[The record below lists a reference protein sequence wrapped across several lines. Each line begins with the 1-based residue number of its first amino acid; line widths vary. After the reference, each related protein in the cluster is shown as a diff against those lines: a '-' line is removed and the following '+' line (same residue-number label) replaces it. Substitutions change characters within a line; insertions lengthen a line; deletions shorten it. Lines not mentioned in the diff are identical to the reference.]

1 MTETSSRNPDAYP
14 ALIADIGGTNARFA
28 LMQEDGSY
36 VSKVLQCADYRD
48 VIGAARAFLETVD
61 EKPRHGAFCVATAV
75 TGDRVSLTNNSWS
88 FSIEDV
94 RQALELGTLQ
104 VVNDFTAVAMSMPF
118 LQEKDRRQIGG
129 GRPLEGAPVAVVGP
143 GTGLGV
149 SGLVPFRG
157 RWISLAGEGGH
168 ATFSPATEREAAIT
182 ARLRRRFDHVSFER
196 VLSGMGLVNLYEGI
210 NEIDGHVRPH
220 YKPHEITE
228 QALAG
233 ADPAAREALELFC
246 SILGN
251 VAGNVALT
259 LGARGGVFI
268 GGGIPPRLGSFLDDS
283 PFRARFVSKGRLSYF
298 LEPIPTYLITH
309 ELPAFV
315 GLRGLLEQG
324 PDQG

>member
-1 MTETSSRNPDAYP
+1 MTKTSRNPDAYP

-48 VIGAARAFLETVD
+48 VIGAARAFLETVS
-61 EKPRHGAFCVATAV
+61 EKPQHGAFCVATAV

-94 RQALELGTLQ
+94 RQSLELATLQ

-118 LQEKDRRQIGG
+118 LSEKDRRQIGG

-168 ATFSPATEREAAIT
+168 ATFSPATEREGAIS

-196 VLSGMGLVNLYEGI
+196 VLSGMGLVNLYEAI

-228 QALAG
+228 KALAS
-233 ADPAAREALELFC
+233 ADPAAHEALEIFC

-268 GGGIPPRLGSFLDDS
+268 GGGIPPRLGTFLDDS
-283 PFRARFVSKGRLSYF
+283 SFRARFVSKGRLSYF

-324 PDQG
+324 PDQE